1 MTSFTKQAHTNQ
13 NTVEISMGGL
23 GFTTPEKTLL
33 QTFVGSCIAICIYD
47 PSVKIAAMAH
57 IMLPKNNTND
67 PNPKPEAKFADV
79 AIKIILGKLQ
89 VNGAKLNRL
98 KAKMAGGANI
108 FQNEGKSNAFNIGAR
123 NAVAIK
129 SLLDEQKIPIVAQ
142 DVGSTSGRWVVFDVN
157 SLEMKI
163 KDRTKSVKV
172 I

>member
-1 MTSFTKQAHTNQ
+1 MSFTKQTPTNHS
-13 NTVEISMGGL
+13 TVEIPMGGL

-33 QTFVGSCIAICIYD
+33 QTFVGSCVAICLYD
-47 PSVKIAAMAH
+47 PNAKIAAMAH

-79 AIKIILGKLQ
+79 AIRIMLDKMQ
-89 VNGAKLNRL
+89 ASGAKLNRL

-108 FQNEGKSNAFNIGAR
+108 FQNEGKPNVFNIGAR
-123 NAVAIK
+123 NADAIK
-129 SLLDEQKIPIVAQ
+129 SLLEEKRIPIVAQ
-142 DVGSTSGRWVVFDVN
+142 DIGSTSGRWIIFDMN

-163 KDRTKSVKV
+163 KDRAKGVTV

>member
-1 MTSFTKQAHTNQ
+1 MSFIKQAQTNQ

-33 QTFVGSCIAICIYD
+33 QTFVGSCIAVCLYD
-47 PSVKIAAMAH
+47 SSVKIAAMAH

-79 AIKIILGKLQ
+79 AIKIILNKLQ
-89 VNGAKLNRL
+89 ENGAKLNRL
-98 KAKMAGGANI
+98 KVKMAGGANI
-108 FQNEGKSNAFNIGAR
+108 FQNEEKSNAFNIGAR

-129 SLLDEQKIPIVAQ
+129 SLLEEQKIPIVAQ
-142 DVGSTSGRWVVFDVN
+142 DIGSTSGRWVVFDMN

-163 KDRTKSVKV
+163 KDRAKGVT
-172 I
+172 II